1 MTRPVTP
8 TALKLARRFEAVR
21 FMDGAQFEVFV
32 ADLFGAMGHR
42 TVLCGGVGD
51 QGVRDRREPSGR
63 AHIAVQCK
71 NYTKPVGNRPVQE
84 VHAGARHHR
93 CVEVAPAGHT
103 GGASDLAKSTGV
115 SLYDADTIHQ
125 WIRKVDK
132 IEKERAGKTLPG
144 TRHPGPANTAI
155 NSEPEEARTRAVW
168 HPHPDDPPEPQ
179 GSSHA

>member
-8 TALKLARRFEAVR
+8 TALKLSRRFEAVR

-63 AHIAVQCK
+63 T
-71 NYTKPVGNRPVQE
+71 YRRTVQE
-84 VHAGARHHR
+84 LHAGARHHR

-132 IEKERAGKTLPG
+132 IREGARGQDTAGEKTP
-144 TRHPGPANTAI
+144 
-155 NSEPEEARTRAVW
+155 
-168 HPHPDDPPEPQ
+168 
-179 GSSHA
+179 